1 MRLLRRTYIVNPRL
15 QLRLIFV
22 ANVLALIAA
31 SVVGTLALYT
41 QAQLDDYRTVFA
53 LCAPTNPAL
62 AYIAEKQSEFTR
74 LSVLVVILQWLIFN
88 LMALILS
95 HRITGPLY
103 RLEHHLEAVG
113 AGQEPVDVHFRKG
126 DLYESL
132 AAACNKVMAR
142 MRGERG

>member
-1 MRLLRRTYIVNPRL
+1 MRFLRRNYFVNPRL

-41 QAQLDDYRTVFA
+41 QSQLDDYRTVFA
-53 LCAPTNPAL
+53 LCAPNNPAL
-62 AYIAEKQSEFTR
+62 AYIAERQSDFGR
-74 LSVLVVILQWLIFN
+74 LCVLVAILQWLIFN

-95 HRITGPLY
+95 HRIAGPLY

-113 AGQEPVDVHFRKG
+113 SGQEPVDVAFRKG

-132 AAACNKVMAR
+132 AAACNKVMTR
-142 MRGERG
+142 MRTARA

>member
-1 MRLLRRTYIVNPRL
+1 MRLLRRNYFVNPRL

-41 QAQLDDYRTVFA
+41 QAQLDDLRTVVT
-53 LCAPTNPAL
+53 LCAPNNPAL
-62 AYIAEKQSEFTR
+62 AYIAERQSDFGR
-74 LSVLVVILQWLIFN
+74 LCVLVAILQWLIFN

-103 RLEHHLEAVG
+103 RLEHHLEAV
-113 AGQEPVDVHFRKG
+113 ASGQEPVDVSFRKG

-132 AAACNKVMAR
+132 ATACNKVMAR
-142 MRGERG
+142 MRNARA

>member
-1 MRLLRRTYIVNPRL
+1 MLRRNYLVNPRL

-41 QAQLDDYRTVFA
+41 QTQLDDYRTVVT
-53 LCAPTNPAL
+53 LCAPNNPAL
-62 AYIAEKQSEFTR
+62 AYIAERQSEFGR
-74 LSVLVVILQWLIFN
+74 LCVLVAILQWLIFN

-132 AAACNKVMAR
+132 ATACNKVMAR
-142 MRGERG
+142 MRNVRA